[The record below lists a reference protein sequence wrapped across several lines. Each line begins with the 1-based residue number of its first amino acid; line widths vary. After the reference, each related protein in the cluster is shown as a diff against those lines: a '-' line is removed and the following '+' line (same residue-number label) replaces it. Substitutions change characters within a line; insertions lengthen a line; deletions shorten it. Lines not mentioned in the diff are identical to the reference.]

1 MKNISVEMWI
11 AISQIAACISSVI
24 FTTLHK
30 VPPHIIDYGQN
41 FLPLIPSECAH
52 ITCAAMVFAAAWWG
66 KDQYFYFQNV
76 YAPAMFIK
84 ATLLP
89 LTILPDSNPE
99 CANWHPLKCLT
110 RNDMLPSG
118 HMLAASAAS
127 LCFDSPLALAGAG
140 VCGIMLVSSKMHFS
154 VDVILSA
161 WLIRLLY
168 VNSLPLKM

>member
-1 MKNISVEMWI
+1 MVWI
-11 AISQIAACISSVI
+11 ALGQVLACISSVV

-30 VPPHIIDYGQN
+30 VPPKIIDYGQSV
-41 FLPLIPSECAH
+41 LPEIRSEIAH
-52 ITCAAMVFAAAWWG
+52 VACGAMVVAAYFWG
-66 KDQYFYFQNV
+66 QNQYFFFQNV

-99 CANWHPLKCLT
+99 CAVWHPLKCLT

-118 HMLAASAAS
+118 HMLAACAAS
-127 LCFDSPLALAGAG
+127 LCLPFYAFFGAG
-140 VCGIMLVSSKMHFS
+140 LCGVLLVSSRMHFS

-161 WLIRLLY
+161 WLVRLLY
-168 VNSLPLKM
+168 VNSQIIEKV

>member
-1 MKNISVEMWI
+1 MLWL
-11 AISQIAACISSVI
+11 ALSQVVACVASVI
-24 FTTLHK
+24 FTTLHR
-30 VPPHIIDYGQN
+30 VPPKIIDYGQSL
-41 FLPLIPSECAH
+41 LPEIPSELAH
-52 ITCAAMVFAAAWWG
+52 VACGAMVWVAYVWG
-66 KDQYFYFQNV
+66 EHQLFYFQHV

-118 HMLAASAAS
+118 HMLAACAAS
-127 LCFDSPLALAGAG
+127 LCLPYYASAGAVLCG
-140 VCGIMLVSSKMHFS
+140 VLLISSKMHFS

-161 WLIRLLY
+161 WLVRLLY
-168 VNSLPLKM
+168 VNSLNLEKV

>member
-1 MKNISVEMWI
+1 MKMWI
-11 AISQIAACISSVI
+11 ELSQIVACISSVI

-30 VPPHIIDYGQN
+30 VPPKIIDYGQW
-41 FLPLIPSECAH
+41 FLPMIPSECAH
-52 ITCAAMVFAAAWWG
+52 VACAGMVLAASYWG
-66 KDQYFYFQNV
+66 QDQYFYFQHV

-99 CANWHPLKCLT
+99 CTVWHPLKCLT

-118 HMLAASAAS
+118 HMLAACAAS
-127 LCFDSPLALAGAG
+127 LCFESPLALAGAA
-140 VCGIMLVSSKMHFS
+140 VCGVLLVSSKMHFS

-168 VNSLPLKM
+168 LNSLVLK